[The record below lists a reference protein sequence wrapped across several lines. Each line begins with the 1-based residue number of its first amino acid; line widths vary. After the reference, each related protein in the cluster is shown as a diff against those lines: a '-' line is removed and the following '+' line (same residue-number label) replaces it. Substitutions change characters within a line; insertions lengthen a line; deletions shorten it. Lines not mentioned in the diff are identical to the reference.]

1 MDLSSQDVGRAEG
14 SQDSAALEVRDS
26 WAGRS
31 ELSLYHS
38 AQGSFGQSS
47 TASSSAFASAMHIE
61 RSMVRS
67 KIQRPPLAEED
78 EEGASDA
85 DSFFSASDEDHDEED
100 CRCLRTQTFTPYF
113 YFEVYL

>member
-1 MDLSSQDVGRAEG
+1 MGRGSEEDGGIEQAMPPELQEEVEG
-14 SQDSAALEVRDS
+14 GLEKMTREEGAVT
-26 WAGRS
+26 
-31 ELSLYHS
+31 
-38 AQGSFGQSS
+38 QGSFGQSS